1 MARSSSLP
9 ASSLPSNNSTQEEY
23 RLRADRLKLARKLT
37 NLTLDEIP
45 EKFGISKHTFYA
57 WESGRNPIKE
67 KMVSK
72 IIHSL
77 RQAGIYCTAEW
88 LLFGTGLSPRFMHEV
103 SQASDTLLSQPEKES
118 SVDEFN
124 QFYEEIAIFSEIKV
138 FQKVNKNADV
148 RFVSDDAMLPLYAP
162 GEYVGGI
169 RYFGEDIFHKALNT
183 NCIVETKTGES
194 FIRHLL
200 KGRQPGLY
208 TLVSLNANAHTANL
222 VLYDTDLKSA
232 APIIWHRRVPLA

>member
-1 MARSSSLP
+1 MVLLSPLSKSSI
-9 ASSLPSNNSTQEEY
+9 PSKNVIQDEY

-67 KMVSK
+67 KMVTK
-72 IIHSL
+72 IINSL

-103 SQASDTLLSQPEKES
+103 SQASDSLLSHPEKETPL
-118 SVDEFN
+118 DEFN

-138 FQKVNKNADV
+138 FQKVNRNADV

-169 RYFGEDIFHKALNT
+169 RYFGEDILQKALNT
-183 NCIVETKTGES
+183 NCIIETKTGES
-194 FIRHLL
+194 YIRHLS
-200 KGRQPGLY
+200 KGRGPGLF

-222 VLYDTDLKSA
+222 VLYDADIKSA
-232 APIIWHRRVPLA
+232 APIIWHRRIPLA